1 MVSPGKFIRTE
12 YSATFRDIYT
22 PNTGYRAKNSERF
35 YRSEETSKKISSLDM
50 LLKPET
56 KDCQNHFHPICYT
69 FPKFQV
75 LSSMTMSRYV
85 EAHLNPCGPGDAR
98 PTALQIIK
106 DEGVEGQLVGKVI
119 VITGT
124 SSGIGIETARA
135 LSLTGARL
143 LLTARDLDKAKTAL
157 DEILEPG
164 RIELVEMD
172 NTSLS
177 SVRAAAKAILQKSNN
192 QVNILI
198 NNAGIMALPQL
209 EYTKDGFEMQFGV
222 NHLAHFL
229 LFELL
234 KPALLA
240 STSAVFSSRVV
251 NLSSSAHHV
260 ASINE
265 SGDYNFGK
273 TAYNEWVSY
282 GQSKTANVYMANE
295 IERRYGSEGL
305 HATSVHP
312 GLIITGL
319 TKHVDRTVMEAMGK
333 DPKLPAWMKS
343 PEQGAAT
350 TVWAAIGQEWEKKGG
365 EYLADCGRTTRGN
378 DNHEI
383 NGVGFAGHA
392 YDLEKEARLW
402 KDSLKMVGLT
412 DDQ

>member
-1 MVSPGKFIRTE
+1 
-12 YSATFRDIYT
+12 
-22 PNTGYRAKNSERF
+22 
-35 YRSEETSKKISSLDM
+35 
-50 LLKPET
+50 
-56 KDCQNHFHPICYT
+56 
-69 FPKFQV
+69 
-75 LSSMTMSRYV
+75 MSRYA
-85 EAHLNPCGPGDAR
+85 EAHSNPAGPGDAR
-98 PTALQIIK
+98 PTALQVIK
-106 DEGVEGQLVGKVI
+106 DEAVEGKLAGKVI

-143 LLTARDLDKAKTAL
+143 LLAARDLDKATSAL
-157 DEILEPG
+157 DGILE
-164 RIELVEMD
+164 RERVELVEMD

-177 SVRAAAKAILQKSNN
+177 SVRAAAKAILQKSNG
-192 QVNILI
+192 QVNVLV
-198 NNAGIMALPQL
+198 NNAGIMALPKL
-209 EYTKDGFEMQFGV
+209 EHTKDGFEMQFGV

-240 STSAVFSSRVV
+240 SASPEFSSRVV
-251 NLSSSAHHV
+251 NVSSSAHHV

-265 SGDYNFGK
+265 SGNYNFEK
-273 TAYNEWVSY
+273 TEYNDWVSY
-282 GQSKTANVYMANE
+282 GQSKTANIYMANE
-295 IERRYGSEGL
+295 IERRYGSRGL

-312 GLIITGL
+312 GMIATALMQ
-319 TKHVDRTVMEAMGK
+319 HMDPAMVEAFKK
-333 DPKLPAWMKS
+333 DEEAYKLMKS

-365 EYLADCGRTTRGN
+365 EYLAECGKTTRGN

-383 NGVGFAGHA
+383 AGVGFAGHA
-392 YDLEKEARLW
+392 YDAEKEARLW

>member
-1 MVSPGKFIRTE
+1 
-12 YSATFRDIYT
+12 
-22 PNTGYRAKNSERF
+22 
-35 YRSEETSKKISSLDM
+35 
-50 LLKPET
+50 
-56 KDCQNHFHPICYT
+56 
-69 FPKFQV
+69 
-75 LSSMTMSRYV
+75 MSRYA
-85 EAHLNPCGPGDAR
+85 ELHLSPNGPGDAR

-106 DEGVEGQLVGKVI
+106 DEAVEGKLAGKVI

-143 LLTARDLDKAKTAL
+143 LLTARNLDKAKTAL
-157 DEILEPG
+157 DGILEPG

-177 SVRAAAKAILQKSNN
+177 SVRVAANTILQKSNG
-192 QVNILI
+192 QINILI
-198 NNAGIMALPQL
+198 NNAGIMALPKL

-240 STSAVFSSRVV
+240 SASPSFSSRVV
-251 NLSSSAHHV
+251 NVSSSAHHV
-260 ASINE
+260 SSINE
-265 SGDYNFGK
+265 SGDYNFEK
-273 TAYNEWVSY
+273 TEYNDWVSY
-282 GQSKTANVYMANE
+282 GQSKTANIYMANE
-295 IERRYGSEGL
+295 IERRYGSRGL

-312 GLIITGL
+312 GGIATGL
-319 TKHVDRTVMEAMGK
+319 MQYVDPAVIEAMKK
-333 DPKLPAWMKS
+333 DEKLYKTMKS

-350 TVWAAIGQEWEKKGG
+350 TVWAAIGREWENKGG
-365 EYLADCGRTTRGN
+365 EYLADCGKTTRGN

-383 NGVGFAGHA
+383 TGEGFAGHA
-392 YDLEKEARLW
+392 YDPVKEARLW
-402 KDSLKMVGLT
+402 KDSSKMVGLT

>member
-1 MVSPGKFIRTE
+1 
-12 YSATFRDIYT
+12 
-22 PNTGYRAKNSERF
+22 
-35 YRSEETSKKISSLDM
+35 
-50 LLKPET
+50 
-56 KDCQNHFHPICYT
+56 
-69 FPKFQV
+69 
-75 LSSMTMSRYV
+75 MSRYA
-85 EAHLNPCGPGDAR
+85 EAHSNPAGPGDAR

-106 DEGVEGQLVGKVI
+106 DEAIEGKLVGKVI

-143 LLTARDLDKAKTAL
+143 FLTARDLDKAKSAL
-157 DEILEPG
+157 DGIFERDRVG
-164 RIELVEMD
+164 LVEMN

-177 SVRAAAKAILQKSNN
+177 SVRAAAKAILQKSNG
-192 QVNILI
+192 QVNILV
-198 NNAGIMALPQL
+198 NNAGIMALPKL

-240 STSAVFSSRVV
+240 SASPEFSSRVV
-251 NLSSSAHHV
+251 NVSSSAHHV

-265 SGDYNFGK
+265 SDNYNFEK
-273 TAYNEWVSY
+273 TEYNDWVSY
-282 GQSKTANVYMANE
+282 GQSKTANIYMANE
-295 IERRYGSEGL
+295 IERRYGSRGL

-312 GLIITGL
+312 GMISTALMQYMDPAM
-319 TKHVDRTVMEAMGK
+319 VEAFKK
-333 DPKLPAWMKS
+333 DEKVYKMMKS

-365 EYLADCGRTTRGN
+365 EYLAECGKTTRGN

-383 NGVGFAGHA
+383 AGVGFAGHA
-392 YDLEKEARLW
+392 YDAEKEARLW
-402 KDSLKMVGLT
+402 KDSLNMVGLT

>member
-1 MVSPGKFIRTE
+1 
-12 YSATFRDIYT
+12 
-22 PNTGYRAKNSERF
+22 
-35 YRSEETSKKISSLDM
+35 
-50 LLKPET
+50 
-56 KDCQNHFHPICYT
+56 
-69 FPKFQV
+69 
-75 LSSMTMSRYV
+75 MSRYA
-85 EAHLNPCGPGDAR
+85 EAHSNPAGPGDAR

-106 DEGVEGQLVGKVI
+106 DEAIEGKLVGKVI

-143 LLTARDLDKAKTAL
+143 FLTARDLDKAKSAL
-157 DEILEPG
+157 DGVFERDRVG
-164 RIELVEMD
+164 LVEMN

-177 SVRAAAKAILQKSNN
+177 SVRAAAKAILQKSNG
-192 QVNILI
+192 QVNILV
-198 NNAGIMALPQL
+198 NNAGIMALPKL

-240 STSAVFSSRVV
+240 SASPEFSSRVV
-251 NLSSSAHHV
+251 NVSSSAHHV

-265 SGDYNFGK
+265 SDNYNFEK
-273 TAYNEWVSY
+273 TEYNDWVSY
-282 GQSKTANVYMANE
+282 GQSKTANIYMANE
-295 IERRYGSEGL
+295 IERRYGSRGL

-312 GLIITGL
+312 GMISTALMQYMDPAM
-319 TKHVDRTVMEAMGK
+319 VEAFKK
-333 DPKLPAWMKS
+333 DEKVYKMMKS

-365 EYLADCGRTTRGN
+365 EYLAECGKTTRGN

-383 NGVGFAGHA
+383 AGVGFAGHA
-392 YDLEKEARLW
+392 YDAEKEARLW
-402 KDSLKMVGLT
+402 KDSLNMVGLT